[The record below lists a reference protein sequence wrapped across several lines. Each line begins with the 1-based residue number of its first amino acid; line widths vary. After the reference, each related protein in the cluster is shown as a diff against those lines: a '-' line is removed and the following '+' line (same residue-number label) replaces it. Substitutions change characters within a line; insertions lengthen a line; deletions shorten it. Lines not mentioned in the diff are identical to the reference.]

1 MTANQLIEIQFFLK
15 EILRKIKAG
24 PGKYTISEPL
34 FIFDSE
40 EKESFLI
47 KIIADLEKEI
57 YEEEENDSN
66 LLHR

>member
-1 MTANQLIEIQFFLK
+1 MTIKQKIEISDFLK
-15 EILRKIKAG
+15 GILKKIETTNN
-24 PGKYTISEPL
+24 PNYNISCPV

-57 YEEEENDSN
+57 YEEEENDN
-66 LLHR
+66 KTK